1 MILLAS
7 YSGKTNVEQWEKQ
20 GEEEV
25 VGAQQGSA
33 VTDCTAL
40 PRSGMDTFH
49 HSASQRHFVER
60 AAWSLCCTLSYAV
73 NYRVWQQGQFVQL
86 FHKLLCPPAPVPGSF
101 SGGRAPEQ
109 PQAGD
114 PLLQHH
120 LCRDPCSSPRIS
132 LWGLDAAQGMVLT
145 PTCSVARALRSRNGS
160 SSSSVPKSIYCLYV
174 CIDNHSISSLEIYN
188 SIKRMRKH
196 QRKRWLNDEVPE
208 P

>member
-33 VTDCTAL
+33 FTDCTAL

-73 NYRVWQQGQFVQL
+73 NYGVWQQGQFVHQL
-86 FHKLLCPPAPVPGSF
+86 QTLDPSVVEGHLNTPRQENPSSSTTSAGTPV
-101 SGGRAPEQ
+101 A
-109 PQAGD
+109 
-114 PLLQHH
+114 LQGF
-120 LCRDPCSSPRIS
+120 PCSHLSM
-132 LWGLDAAQGMVLT
+132 WGLDAAQGMVST
-145 PTCSVARALRSRNGS
+145 PTPNLLCGEGS
-160 SSSSVPKSIYCLYV
+160 EEQEWLILLLSPQEYLL
-174 CIDNHSISSLEIYN
+174 SLCMHWE
-188 SIKRMRKH
+188 K
-196 QRKRWLNDEVPE
+196 
-208 P
+208 